1 MLKWLVLAVVI
12 VAAGLFGLRKYSLD
26 HATEEGSFPARIYDK
41 RIEKELLEACNATV
55 KKIQPRYE
63 ETTPAQFAATCR
75 CFVNDMS
82 EKLNDVP
89 PDELHAFLQKD
100 ATMKSAQ
107 NIIKKCGYAA
117 GLN

>member
-1 MLKWLVLAVVI
+1 MAKWIVLAVVI
-12 VAAGLFGLRKYSLD
+12 VVAGLWGLRKYTLD
-26 HATEEGSFPARIYDK
+26 HATEEGSFLVGIYDK
-41 RIEKELLEACNATV
+41 RIEKELSEICNAAV
-55 KKIQPRYE
+55 KKLQPQYE
-63 ETTPAQFAATCR
+63 EATPAQFASTCK

-89 PDELHAFLQKD
+89 PAELQTFLQKD

-107 NIIKKCGYAA
+107 SIIKKCGYAA